1 MKLKL
6 NTVEAKNVELG
17 QGGSFICSDTS
28 AHTPSSGV
36 IVAITATEASAF
48 TALVAESDDYV
59 NTVAASSADG
69 SDNGDALSGSEALA
83 AGVTVYGRWTS
94 ITLGS
99 GAVWCYIG

>member
-36 IVAITATEASAF
+36 IVAITATEATAIS
-48 TALVAESDDYV
+48 ALVAESDDYV
-59 NTVAASSADG
+59 NTVAASSAD
-69 SDNGDALSGSEALA
+69 STSGDALTSSETLA

-94 ITLGS
+94 VTLAS